1 MTCCIANLDT
11 SLSRRAPAEDAA
23 EILPEFPD
31 GLTTAEV
38 AQIMAEDKYAW
49 DLDAAEDALIALT
62 ASGQR
67 EAPLLRARR
76 ALGARGGRGGEA
88 RRRGAE
94 QAPSYGF
101 VVDRVNVS
109 VLLYVPVRNASLP

>member
-1 MTCCIANLDT
+1 VRFTAPSLRFSTGDRTLEAGGFQSFEAYDVCIANLDT

-23 EILPEFPD
+23 DVLPEFPE

-62 ASGQR
+62 ADGR
-67 EAPLLRARR
+67 AKRLAFGHDALWVPAEAATAKLA
-76 ALGARGGRGGEA
+76 AAA
-88 RRRGAE
+88 
-94 QAPSYGF
+94 
-101 VVDRVNVS
+101 
-109 VLLYVPVRNASLP
+109 